1 MTIDFYKISRNA
13 AKELMSLQKV
23 SDGNR
28 NNFISAIDGLD
39 ADGGTCLGE
48 GLKQGLIVSNIFHN
62 LFD

>member
-1 MTIDFYKISRNA
+1 MIIVNDNFRYE

-28 NNFISAIDGLD
+28 NNFITAIDDLD

-48 GLKQGLIVSNIFHN
+48 GLKRGLLVSTSFI
-62 LFD
+62 